1 MPVRTKTTAPQTVAE
16 LLKRLGDV
24 PASRVRLVPTPGTAT
39 ERDVIEAHDLD
50 KSLCELVD
58 GVLVEKA
65 MGSEESG
72 WAALLIIYL
81 GGYVLRHDLGK
92 VFAPDGPVKLAP
104 GLVRLPDVSF
114 ISWERYPKDLSRGE
128 IPAVAPDLAVEI
140 LSKSNTRR
148 EMARKL
154 DEYFRAGVRL
164 VWYVDPKAREVRVY
178 ESPAAPVVLTA
189 ADVLEGGAVLPGFRL
204 PLAEWFAQAERT
216 GPADR

>member
-1 MPVRTKTTAPQTVAE
+1 MPVKTATSPPQTVAD

-39 ERDVIEAHDLD
+39 ERDVVEAHDRENRLY
-50 KSLCELVD
+50 ELVD

-65 MGSEESG
+65 MGFEESR
-72 WAALLIIYL
+72 WAILLAFYL
-81 GGYVLRHDLGK
+81 NHYLLQHDLG
-92 VFAPDGPVKLAP
+92 VVLGSDGTMRLLP
-104 GLVRLPDVSF
+104 GLVRIPDVAF
-114 ISWERYPKDLSRGE
+114 ISWDRYPKDLSRGE

-164 VWYVDPKAREVRVY
+164 VWYVDPKAREVRVH

-189 ADVLEGGAVLPGFRL
+189 ADVLEGGSVLPGFRL

-216 GPADR
+216 GPADH